1 MHSTDG
7 PLKWADLSSVIK
19 LNQVKTKALD
29 NCSDSSRA
37 LKALPVA
44 EESDPGPA
52 SLNHTAQ
59 REQSQTA
66 MSCLTTTGTTASGF
80 LIWKSHCS
88 RPGLGG
94 GGTVEGIMH
103 ISCQAV
109 GGCPFKHMAAQS
121 CVGNPQW
128 FYTNEHSADS
138 RLPQFDTAL
147 LCFIIFFFCILIFK
161 KHTHA
166 NSDTGPPVTT
176 AGNYAKESDGSYCL
190 CGCFSKRILKKV
202 WWLRALSGLYL
213 QDKNIVYWT
222 WSAQVY
228 CCRTLSLC
236 SLH

>member
-1 MHSTDG
+1 MGSFFHFKKKQKQRRLHIFSKTS
-7 PLKWADLSSVIK
+7 KICFQYKQQFADLSSVIK

-94 GGTVEGIMH
+94 WGHSGGDYAH
-103 ISCQAV
+103 I
-109 GGCPFKHMAAQS
+109 
-121 CVGNPQW
+121 
-128 FYTNEHSADS
+128 
-138 RLPQFDTAL
+138 
-147 LCFIIFFFCILIFK
+147 
-161 KHTHA
+161 
-166 NSDTGPPVTT
+166 
-176 AGNYAKESDGSYCL
+176 
-190 CGCFSKRILKKV
+190 
-202 WWLRALSGLYL
+202 LSGCRRVSL
-213 QDKNIVYWT
+213 QAHGSTV
-222 WSAQVY
+222 
-228 CCRTLSLC
+228 LC
-236 SLH
+236 VKPTVILHK